1 MTYSQIQAEVD
12 KADALLNTAKDLI
25 DSGHIVSIA
34 SLSGI
39 VNNICRLIKEE
50 GYAHCRTFKPV
61 LIHLSGQ
68 MDQIRAAME
77 KQLSADT
84 IKG

>member
-1 MTYSQIQAEVD
+1 MTHTQIQAEVE
-12 KADALLNTAKDLI
+12 KADALLNTAADLI
-25 DSGHIVSIA
+25 NSGHVVSIA
-34 SLSGI
+34 CLSEI

-61 LIHLSGQ
+61 LIHLSDQ
-68 MDQIRAAME
+68 MDQIRMAME
-77 KQLSADT
+77 KQLSTDM